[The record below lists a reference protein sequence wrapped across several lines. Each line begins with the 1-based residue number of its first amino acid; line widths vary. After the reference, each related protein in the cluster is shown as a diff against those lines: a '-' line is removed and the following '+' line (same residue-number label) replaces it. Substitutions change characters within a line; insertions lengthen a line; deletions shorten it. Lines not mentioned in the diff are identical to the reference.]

1 MTGLILVFDL
11 DQTLI
16 DSTNLLQRVNEGKKL
31 WNLIESHLNMRIID
45 TILRPALQLRGGKGV
60 DAIFLLSNNNS
71 SDYVINIIHYLSLKL
86 GVDDIFDY
94 VMIRNHPSRERTL
107 NPPKRLVD
115 VEFMVNNMIT
125 PISYSDKYSLARRVY
140 FFDDN
145 TKHLI
150 RDEIP
155 YDHYIEIQG
164 PDVDVAGNN
173 KGFIIGKPDLSDYYS
188 IESELHILESNTYKT
203 NKFKSPMKGRF
214 DPPFLA
220 LDSLNHGGSRKR
232 RKAKSKNK
240 YKTRKIIHR

>member
-1 MTGLILVFDL
+1 MIGLILVFDL

-16 DSTNLLQRVNEGKKL
+16 DSTNLLQKANEGKSL

-45 TILRPALQLRGGKGV
+45 TVLRPALQLRGKGV

-71 SDYVINIIHYLSLKL
+71 SDYVINVIRYLSLKL
-86 GVDDIFDY
+86 GVDEIFDY
-94 VMIRNHPSRERTL
+94 VMIRSHSSRERTL
-107 NPPKRLVD
+107 NPPKRLAD
-115 VEFMVNNMIT
+115 VEYMVNNMIT

-164 PDVDVAGNN
+164 PDLDMLGNN

-188 IESELHILESNTYKT
+188 IESELHILANRYKNSNKAISST
-203 NKFKSPMKGRF
+203 KSRS

-232 RKAKSKNK
+232 RVIKRKT
-240 YKTRKIIHR
+240 YKTRKTRSRK